1 MKRTAA
7 QKFRLGV
14 FVIMGTLILVVALYF
29 IGNRQNLL
37 GSNIRLYA
45 EFSNVNGLQAGNNV
59 RYSGID
65 VGTVSRIRMT
75 SDTLILVEMI
85 VRESE
90 SQFIRKDAVAT
101 IGSDGLVGNMIINIL
116 PRPGNQESVV
126 SGDTIATYSR
136 IGADDM
142 LTTLNVTNENA
153 ALLTADLLKITTE
166 LLEGKGTLGMLI
178 NDTVMAAELKRTM
191 IELRKAS
198 TGANRAIAELN
209 QLVGSIKDN
218 ESVAG
223 VLLTDSVSGAQMKR
237 IISNLESTS
246 EQIGIIGHNLDSIVS
261 DFRSGEGAYQYLTQ
275 DPDAAMRIDSTLI
288 NIQQSSEKFNENME
302 AMRANFLFR
311 GYFRKQEKEA
321 EKARKK
327 AARDQ

>member
-1 MKRTAA
+1 M
-7 QKFRLGV
+7 
-14 FVIMGTLILVVALYF
+14 IMGTLILVVALYF

-65 VGTVSRIRMT
+65 VGTVNRIRMT

>member
-85 VRESE
+85 VQESE

-136 IGADDM
+136 IGTDDM